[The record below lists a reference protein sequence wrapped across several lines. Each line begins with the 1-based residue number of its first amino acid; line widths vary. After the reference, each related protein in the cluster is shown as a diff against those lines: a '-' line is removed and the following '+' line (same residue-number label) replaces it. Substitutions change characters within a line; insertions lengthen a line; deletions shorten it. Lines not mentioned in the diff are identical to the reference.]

1 MSEYTDY
8 LIYQPT
14 GATLAAARAEVS
26 ALVGRSVIVPAQG
39 DSYFFV
45 EDGVA
50 PLADAEAK
58 WAARTGP
65 KAIAVLVP
73 DYDLRP
79 IPKPQLSR
87 VHVLEDF
94 ASWMLST
101 TCSDQKMRFVF
112 GDAADGYAKGWYGAN
127 FGFGPAV
134 FQPPNAR
141 QLDAL
146 SSCYRV
152 SATTLKGLL
161 EYGKVWTFLETLGAP
176 SEQMMDSSVV
186 VFWDDI
192 PAENVAQFIWDIEM
206 DF

>member
-14 GATLAAARAEVS
+14 EATLAAARAEVS

-39 DSYFFV
+39 DGYSFV

-65 KAIAVLVP
+65 KSIAVLVP

-79 IPKPQLSR
+79 IPKPRLSR

-101 TCSDQKMRFVF
+101 TCSGQKMRFVF
-112 GDAADGYAKGWYGAN
+112 GDDADGYAKDWYGAN
-127 FGFGPAV
+127 YGFSPAV
-134 FQPPNAR
+134 YEPPSAQ

-152 SATTLKGLL
+152 SASTLKTKLKFG
-161 EYGKVWTFLETLGAP
+161 EVWTFLETLGAP
-176 SEQMMDSSVV
+176 SEQLMDSSVV

-192 PAENVAQFIWDIEM
+192 PAENVARFIWDIEM